1 VYAHRP
7 IEGRAIPGAP
17 ADQEDAMEAG
27 KRRMKATRLVTG
39 IALISCAVSMFS
51 VVLATNVEAQRGRRG
66 SRRGRHASS
75 TATSPAEAPDSSA
88 IAPALEE
95 VGIHW
100 GMGPRDTFDH
110 FQHGFEEAFRPR
122 IAKATGAIE
131 EDRLRAQQ
139 QELIQRVRASYIR
152 FRGQASGWD
161 TSFLRDEYTGGNE
174 ESMMVVREEETHST
188 SHYFFIQDRL
198 WKRYQAYDASAFGAG
213 VTFDQFAAAIQRRFG
228 PGVERSGSLVE
239 GRPATRW
246 IEWQDATTR
255 LRAVDQTRF
264 YGFFCLVFEDR
275 ATLAQLSTLRTH
287 TVTRDT
293 GSHALVD
300 SILRDDTESSSAGG
314 TGGDDA
320 HADIAD
326 RLSGHVRRRSD
337 APAPTTGSTTPST
350 SSGSSSSSS
359 SSSSTTRSAPSDP
372 DDPFA
377 DMDL

>member
-1 VYAHRP
+1 
-7 IEGRAIPGAP
+7 
-17 ADQEDAMEAG
+17 MEAG

-39 IALISCAVSMFS
+39 IALISCAVSLVS
-51 VVLATNVEAQRGRRG
+51 VAVATNAEAQRGRRG
-66 SRRGRHASS
+66 SRSGRHATS
-75 TATSPAEAPDSSA
+75 TAPAEPPESAA

-95 VGIHW
+95 VGVHW

-139 QELIQRVRASYIR
+139 SELIQRVRASYIR

-161 TSFLRDEYTGGNE
+161 TSFIRDEYTSGNE
-174 ESMMVVREEETHST
+174 ESMMVVREEATHST

-246 IEWQDATTR
+246 VEWQDATTR

-287 TVTRDT
+287 TVTRET

-300 SILRDDTESSSAGG
+300 SILRDETESSTPAG
-314 TGGDDA
+314 DV

-326 RLSGHVRRRSD
+326 RLSGHVRHRSD
-337 APAPTTGSTTPST
+337 AAPPTTGASPSAPP
-350 SSGSSSSSS
+350 SSGSSSASP
-359 SSSSTTRSAPSDP
+359 STPAPSRGRSDP

>member
-1 VYAHRP
+1 
-7 IEGRAIPGAP
+7 
-17 ADQEDAMEAG
+17 MEAG
-27 KRRMKATRLVTG
+27 MRRMRATRLVTG
-39 IALISCAVSMFS
+39 IALVSCAVSLLS
-51 VVLATNVEAQRGRRG
+51 VVVATNVEAQRGRRG
-66 SRRGRHASS
+66 SRRGRSS
-75 TATSPAEAPDSSA
+75 TTAATPAEPPESAA
-88 IAPALEE
+88 IAPALAE
-95 VGIHW
+95 VGIRW

-110 FQHGFEEAFRPR
+110 FQHGFEESFRPR

-139 QELIQRVRASYIR
+139 TELIQRVRASYIR

-161 TSFLRDEYTGGNE
+161 TSFLRDEYTSGNE

-300 SILRDDTESSSAGG
+300 SILRDDTEASTTGG

-326 RLSGHVRRRSD
+326 RLSGHTRRRTD
-337 APAPTTGSTTPST
+337 APAPTTGSTAPST
-350 SSGSSSSSS
+350 GR
-359 SSSSTTRSAPSDP
+359 STTTTTTTTTPAPRTTPSDP